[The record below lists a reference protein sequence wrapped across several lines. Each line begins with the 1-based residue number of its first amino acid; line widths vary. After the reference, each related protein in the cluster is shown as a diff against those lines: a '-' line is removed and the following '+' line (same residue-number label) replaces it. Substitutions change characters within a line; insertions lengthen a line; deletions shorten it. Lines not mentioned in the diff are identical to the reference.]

1 MRAREWNDG
10 AWLTGARLAGASFLS
25 VLLFLPLVLVLLLQ
39 PLLAAPARGATEA
52 AAAIPDAS
60 AAPKTKKA
68 KASKSKKTAPTA
80 PAEAA
85 KPAPKHRKVGV
96 SPAYIVGDSSAHFIN
111 ESAPKIVPFPENSK
125 AFNKAFAENRRDQL
139 GDAEKTAR
147 AAKSPDRW
155 RSVLF
160 MLHGLPEH
168 NDSET
173 CFWRV
178 LSFYRLGEIERAR
191 KIREGCELPA
201 KDSSTLNAEDA
212 RVSGTPS
219 MEDLQAA
226 ANAADVAG
234 GPTSKDAGAGPD
246 AGTPASAPYTGPNPQ
261 RRD

>member
-1 MRAREWNDG
+1 MRVGGWKSG
-10 AWLTGARLAGASFLS
+10 AGLTSATLACAAFLFS
-25 VLLFLPLVLVLLLQ
+25 TT
-39 PLLAAPARGATEA
+39 PARGAA
-52 AAAIPDAS
+52 KAIAKPDSTS
-60 AAPKTKKA
+60 AIEGKPSKKKG
-68 KASKSKKTAPTA
+68 KASKSKKVA
-80 PAEAA
+80 PADEAA
-85 KPAPKHRKVGV
+85 KPAPKRRKVGV
-96 SPAYIVGDSSAHFIN
+96 NPAYIVGDSSAHFIN
-111 ESAPKIVPFPENSK
+111 EAAPKIVPFPDNAK
-125 AFNKAFAENRRDQL
+125 AFDKAFAEGRRDQL

-191 KIREGCELPA
+191 KIRENCELPA

-219 MEDLQAA
+219 MEDVQA
-226 ANAADVAG
+226 ANAAVAAG
-234 GPTSKDAGAGPD
+234 GPAAKDAGAD
-246 AGTPASAPYTGPNPQ
+246 AGTPATAPYAGPTPQ

>member
-1 MRAREWNDG
+1 MRAGVWTSG
-10 AWLTGARLAGASFLS
+10 AGLTGAMLACASFM
-25 VLLFLPLVLVLLLQ
+25 LLTT
-39 PLLAAPARGATEA
+39 PARGATEA
-52 AAAIPDAS
+52 AAPTTDAP
-60 AAPKTKKA
+60 AAPESKKA
-68 KASKSKKTAPTA
+68 KKAKSAKAKKAA
-80 PAEAA
+80 PASEAA
-85 KPAPKHRKVGV
+85 KPAPKRRKVGV
-96 SPAYIVGDSSAHFIN
+96 NPAYIVGDSNAHFIN
-111 ESAPKIVPFPENSK
+111 ESAPRIVPFPENEK
-125 AFNKAFAENRRDQL
+125 AFTKAFAENRRDQL

-191 KIREGCELPA
+191 KIRENCDLPA

-226 ANAADVAG
+226 NAAAVAG
-234 GPTSKDAGAGPD
+234 GPSSKDAGAD
-246 AGTPASAPYTGPNPQ
+246 AGTPATTPYAGPSPQ

>member
-1 MRAREWNDG
+1 MRVGVFTKSG
-10 AWLTGARLAGASFLS
+10 AGLGAMLACASFM
-25 VLLFLPLVLVLLLQ
+25 LVTT
-39 PLLAAPARGATEA
+39 PARAAPEA
-52 AAAIPDAS
+52 AAPTTDATT
-60 AAPKTKKA
+60 APGSKQGKSGKKA
-68 KASKSKKTAPTA
+68 KSAKAKKVAPA
-80 PAEAA
+80 AEAA
-85 KPAPKHRKVGV
+85 KPAPKRRKVGV
-96 SPAYIVGDSSAHFIN
+96 SPAYIVGDTSAHFIN
-111 ESAPKIVPFPENSK
+111 ESAPKLVPFPENEK
-125 AFNKAFAENRRDQL
+125 AFTKAFAENRRDQL

-160 MLHGLPEH
+160 MLHGLPDH

-191 KIREGCELPA
+191 KIRENCDLPA

-219 MEDLQAA
+219 MEDVQG
-226 ANAADVAG
+226 ANAAAVPG
-234 GPTSKDAGAGPD
+234 GPSPKDAGAD
-246 AGTPASAPYTGPNPQ
+246 AGTPATTPYAGPNPQ